1 MQLKL
6 IDFGCAT
13 FLRHT
18 PLKDRLRVINDV
30 YSAPEVLNSR
40 KEGRIV
46 LGRYTDLYRCGALL
60 YTILMKR
67 APSTGV
73 PKDSFREGAF
83 FKGDRWLP
91 GSRKALSDS
100 VKDLLTKLLS
110 AKPHERPS
118 CEEILAHEW
127 MSVEDD
133 ESEDESEDGDEEKEN
148 TAILKEKTK
157 LRDNG
162 GVSRKNFL
170 SMVPRLQVP
179 IAPPTTR
186 SQTGAQSHLPFL
198 FPHQDLKRVNKL
210 YDTTSTVVYC
220 ISEKKHENKVK
231 REIKQLE
238 GINETLYFS
247 DAELKIIFISRCRSV
262 YCRMPKVRHKPKA
275 NTKLNAALRLAYLAH
290 PQ

>member
-1 MQLKL
+1 MIMFDDPKKQMQLKL

-67 APSTGV
+67 VPSTGV

-133 ESEDESEDGDEEKEN
+133 ESEDESEDEDEEKEN

-186 SQTGAQSHLPFL
+186 SRTRSSESSSISISSPRSQAGEQFGMIPPPPSSTASARKSTRIRSSAKSNSSRVLTKRSTSQTP
-198 FPHQDLKRVNKL
+198 N
-210 YDTTSTVVYC
+210 
-220 ISEKKHENKVK
+220 
-231 REIKQLE
+231 
-238 GINETLYFS
+238 
-247 DAELKIIFISRCRSV
+247 
-262 YCRMPKVRHKPKA
+262 
-275 NTKLNAALRLAYLAH
+275 
-290 PQ
+290 

>member
-1 MQLKL
+1 MVIMFEDPKKQMQLKL

-73 PKDSFREGAF
+73 PKDAFREGAF

-91 GSRKALSDS
+91 GSHKALSDS

-110 AKPHERPS
+110 ANPYERPS
-118 CEEILAHEW
+118 CAEILAHEW
-127 MSVEDD
+127 MSMEDD
-133 ESEDESEDGDEEKEN
+133 ESEDESEDEDKDKEN
-148 TAILKEKTK
+148 TAIVKKKTK
-157 LRDNG
+157 PQNSG
-162 GVSRKNFL
+162 GASTKNFL

-179 IAPPTTR
+179 VASPTTR
-186 SQTGAQSHLPFL
+186 STRSRTRSSESSSISISSPRSQVGEQFGMIPPLSSSTASARKSTRIRSSAKPNSSRVLTRRSTSQTP
-198 FPHQDLKRVNKL
+198 N
-210 YDTTSTVVYC
+210 
-220 ISEKKHENKVK
+220 
-231 REIKQLE
+231 
-238 GINETLYFS
+238 
-247 DAELKIIFISRCRSV
+247 
-262 YCRMPKVRHKPKA
+262 
-275 NTKLNAALRLAYLAH
+275 
-290 PQ
+290 